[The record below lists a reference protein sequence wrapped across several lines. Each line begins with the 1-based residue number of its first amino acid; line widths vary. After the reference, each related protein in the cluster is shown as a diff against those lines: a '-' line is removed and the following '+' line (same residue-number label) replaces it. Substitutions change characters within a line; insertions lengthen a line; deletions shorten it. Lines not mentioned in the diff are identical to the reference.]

1 MEIDYSSD
9 LLTYVCYCDYERL
22 EKLIYSDDFKEKY
35 DRKLINLALDVSICS
50 AIAWT
55 DRGWCDSVIHI
66 FNEFGEKS
74 LKCIDVWKKY
84 LGKERLKKPNYH
96 KKYSRMMYCHDD
108 FGVPFQGCFLNCR
121 RGCPCYSSSGRSR
134 CSRVLRLYSAC
145 RSCGNACRT
154 GRR

>member
-55 DRGWCDSVIHI
+55 DRGWCDSVIHMGTSNNI
-66 FNEFGEKS
+66 Y
-74 LKCIDVWKKY
+74 Y
-84 LGKERLKKPNYH
+84 LFFKGQK
-96 KKYSRMMYCHDD
+96 
-108 FGVPFQGCFLNCR
+108 FPF
-121 RGCPCYSSSGRSR
+121 
-134 CSRVLRLYSAC
+134 
-145 RSCGNACRT
+145 
-154 GRR
+154 